1 MNDSTV
7 IKPRP
12 GARHVDPRPDR
23 PAPPDDSTILS
34 SSFDPAGSPAGTAGQ
49 VGDRPGFDGAGRF
62 RLPSTEL
69 GPVCDEASR
78 LLSVANRLASATQ
91 VEDISQIKRQCMDLV
106 REYRTALKATEET
119 AETVDVASYCACA
132 LLDEIVLNSEWGQ
145 SGQWAASSLLSE
157 FHSQTWSGTH
167 FFELVDK
174 ARRTSNVPVM
184 MLQYLCLSLGFKGR
198 YRVEERGEEQLDILR
213 DCLYHEICADQGRFT
228 TPFDRTWEQRVTPG
242 TGLSHGVPLWAGA
255 AICGVLLLLGYLWLT
270 HQLNTFAEPVL
281 AELNAVGLPVRPA
294 GDGVGNPEDLRY
306 LRQVLQT
313 EIGRG
318 LVELDGEGSGTR
330 LRIGSEALFDS
341 GGVVVREDMTPVIS
355 KIARALESTSGSI
368 LVTGHTDNRPIATSR
383 YPSNWHLS
391 LARATSVA
399 DMLAVNGNLNGRLW
413 PEGRGEA
420 EPLYSNDTAENR
432 ARNRRV
438 EIVLVPGTET

>member
-12 GARHVDPRPDR
+12 GARQVDPRPDR
-23 PAPPDDSTILS
+23 PSPDDDRTLLS
-34 SSFDPAGSPAGTAGQ
+34 SPGGGSTDG
-49 VGDRPGFDGAGRF
+49 GFPTDATGRF
-62 RLPSTEL
+62 RLPSTQL

-78 LLSVANRLASATQ
+78 LLSVANRLSRAES
-91 VEDISQIKRQCMDLV
+91 VEDMTHLRRQCMDLV
-106 REYRTALKATEET
+106 REYRAALKAAEQSPET
-119 AETVDVASYCACA
+119 IDVASYCVCA
-132 LLDEIVLNSEWGQ
+132 LLDEIVLNSSWGQ
-145 SGQWAASSLLSE
+145 NGQWAAASLLSE

-213 DCLYHEICADQGRFT
+213 DCLYHEICADQGRFS
-228 TPFDRTWEQRVTPG
+228 TPFDRSWEDRVTPG
-242 TGLSHGVPLWAGA
+242 AGLSHGIPLWVGA
-255 AICGVLLLLGYLWLT
+255 AVCAVVLLLGYLWST
-270 HQLNTFAEPVL
+270 HLLNSFSEPVL
-281 AELNAVGLPVRPA
+281 ADLNSVGVPERPVQEGP
-294 GDGVGNPEDLRY
+294 GNPDDLRY
-306 LRQVLQT
+306 LKQMLQT
-313 EIGRG
+313 EIDKG
-318 LVELDGEGSGTR
+318 LVELDGADNGTR
-330 LRIGSEALFDS
+330 LRIGNEALFDS
-341 GGVVVREDMTPVIS
+341 GGVDVSEAMVPVIS

-368 LVTGHTDNRPIATSR
+368 LVTGHTDNRPIATTR

-391 LARATSVA
+391 LARATSVS
-399 DMLAVNGNLNGRLW
+399 DMLGRNGNLKGRLW

-420 EPLYSNDTAENR
+420 EPLFENDTAENR

-438 EIVLVPGTET
+438 EIVLVPET

>member
-12 GARHVDPRPDR
+12 GARQVEPRPDR
-23 PAPPDDSTILS
+23 PSADDDRTLLS
-34 SSFDPAGSPAGTAGQ
+34 SPSGGAT
-49 VGDRPGFDGAGRF
+49 DGGYPTESAGRF
-62 RLPSTEL
+62 RLPTTQL

-78 LLSVANRLASATQ
+78 LLSVANRLSRAEG
-91 VEDISQIKRQCMDLV
+91 VEDMTHLRRQCMDLV
-106 REYRTALKATEET
+106 REYRAALKA
-119 AETVDVASYCACA
+119 ADQSPETVDVASYCVCA
-132 LLDEIVLNSEWGQ
+132 LLDEIVLNSTWGQ
-145 SGQWAASSLLSE
+145 SGQWAAASLLSE

-174 ARRTSNVPVM
+174 ARRTSNIPLM

-228 TPFDRTWEQRVTPG
+228 TPFDRGWEGRVTPG
-242 TGLSHGVPLWAGA
+242 TGLTHGVPLWVGA
-255 AICGVLLLLGYLWLT
+255 AICAVALLLGYLWLT

-281 AELNAVGLPVRPA
+281 ADLNQVGIPERPA
-294 GDGVGNPEDLRY
+294 QEGPGNPDDLRY
-306 LRQVLQT
+306 LRQMLQT
-313 EIGRG
+313 EIDRG
-318 LVELDGEGSGTR
+318 LVELDGEESGTR
-330 LRIGSEALFDS
+330 LRIGNESLFAP
-341 GGVVVREDMTPVIS
+341 GGVDVSEDMVPVIS

-368 LVTGHTDNRPIATSR
+368 LVTGHTDNRPIATSQ

-391 LARATSVA
+391 LARATSVS
-399 DMLAVNGNLNGRLW
+399 DMLGRNGNLTGRLW

-420 EPLYSNDTAENR
+420 EPLFKNDTAENR

-438 EIVLVPGTET
+438 EILLVPET

>member
-12 GARHVDPRPDR
+12 GARQVDPRPDR
-23 PAPPDDSTILS
+23 PSPDDDRTLLS
-34 SSFDPAGSPAGTAGQ
+34 SPGGGSTDG
-49 VGDRPGFDGAGRF
+49 GFPTDSTGRF
-62 RLPSTEL
+62 RLPSTQL

-78 LLSVANRLASATQ
+78 LLSVANRLSRAES
-91 VEDISQIKRQCMDLV
+91 VEDMTHLRRQCMDLV
-106 REYRTALKATEET
+106 REYRAALKA
-119 AETVDVASYCACA
+119 ADQSPETVDVASYCVCA
-132 LLDEIVLNSEWGQ
+132 LLDEIVLNSSWGQ
-145 SGQWAASSLLSE
+145 SGQWAAASLLSE

-213 DCLYHEICADQGRFT
+213 DCLYHEICADQGRFS
-228 TPFDRTWEQRVTPG
+228 TPFDRSWEDRVTPG
-242 TGLSHGVPLWAGA
+242 AGLTHGIPLWVGA
-255 AICGVLLLLGYLWLT
+255 AVCAVALLLGYLWST
-270 HQLNTFAEPVL
+270 HLLDSFAEPVL
-281 AELNAVGLPVRPA
+281 ADLNSVGVPERPA
-294 GDGVGNPEDLRY
+294 QEGPGNPDDLRY
-306 LRQVLQT
+306 LKQMLQT
-313 EIGRG
+313 EIDMG
-318 LVELDGEGSGTR
+318 LVELDGEGAGTR
-330 LRIGSEALFDS
+330 LRIGNEALFVS
-341 GGVVVREDMTPVIS
+341 GGVDVSEDMVPVIS

-368 LVTGHTDNRPIATSR
+368 LVTGHTDNRPIATTR

-391 LARATSVA
+391 LARATSVS
-399 DMLAVNGNLNGRLW
+399 DMLGRNGNLKGRLW

-420 EPLYSNDTAENR
+420 EPLFKNDTAENR

-438 EIVLVPGTET
+438 EILLVPET

>member
-12 GARHVDPRPDR
+12 GARQVDPRPER
-23 PAPPDDSTILS
+23 PAPSDDHTQLA
-34 SSFDPAGSPAGTAGQ
+34 PAAGVGTSAFQAG
-49 VGDRPGFDGAGRF
+49 DATRF
-62 RLPSTEL
+62 RLPTTRL

-78 LLSVANRLASATQ
+78 LLSVANRLARAEA
-91 VEDISQIKRQCMDLV
+91 VEDMTHLRRQCMDLV
-106 REYRTALKATEET
+106 RDYRAALKA
-119 AETVDVASYCACA
+119 ADQSPETVDVASYCVCA
-132 LLDEIVLNSEWGQ
+132 LLDEIVLNSQWGQ
-145 SGQWAASSLLSE
+145 GGQWAAASLLSE

-174 ARRTSNVPVM
+174 ARRTSNFPLM
-184 MLQYLCLSLGFKGR
+184 MLQYLCLCLGFKGR

-228 TPFDRTWEQRVTPG
+228 TPFDRSWESRVTPG
-242 TGLSHGVPLWAGA
+242 AGLSYGVPLWVGA
-255 AICGVLLLLGYLWLT
+255 AVCAVALLLGYLWLT
-270 HQLNTFAEPVL
+270 HQLTSQAEPVL
-281 AELNAVGLPVRPA
+281 AELNQVGVPERPVQEGA
-294 GDGVGNPEDLRY
+294 GNPDDLRY
-306 LRQVLQT
+306 LRQMLQT
-313 EIGRG
+313 EIDRG
-318 LVELDGEGSGTR
+318 LVELDGENMGTR

-341 GGVVVREDMTPVIS
+341 GGVSVRADMEPIIS

-368 LVTGHTDNRPIATSR
+368 LVTGHTDDRPIATAR

-399 DMLAVNGNLNGRLW
+399 DMLGRNGNLGGRLW

-420 EPLYSNDTAENR
+420 EPLFANDTPENR

-438 EIVLVPGTET
+438 EILLVPET

>member
-12 GARHVDPRPDR
+12 GARQVEPRPDR
-23 PAPPDDSTILS
+23 PSADDDRTLLS
-34 SSFDPAGSPAGTAGQ
+34 SPSGGVT
-49 VGDRPGFDGAGRF
+49 DGGYPTESASRF
-62 RLPSTEL
+62 RLPSTQL
-69 GPVCDEASR
+69 GPICDEASR
-78 LLSVANRLASATQ
+78 LLSVANRLSRAEG
-91 VEDISQIKRQCMDLV
+91 VEDMTHLRRQCMDLV
-106 REYRTALKATEET
+106 REYRTALKA
-119 AETVDVASYCACA
+119 ADQSPETVDVASYCVCA
-132 LLDEIVLNSEWGQ
+132 LLDEIVLNSTWGQ
-145 SGQWAASSLLSE
+145 SGQWAAASLLSE

-174 ARRTSNVPVM
+174 ARRTSNIPLM

-228 TPFDRTWEQRVTPG
+228 TPFDRGWEDRVTPG
-242 TGLSHGVPLWAGA
+242 TGLTHGVPLWVGA
-255 AICGVLLLLGYLWLT
+255 AICAVALLLGYLWLT
-270 HQLNTFAEPVL
+270 HQLNAYAEPVL
-281 AELNAVGLPVRPA
+281 ADLNQVGIPERPA
-294 GDGVGNPEDLRY
+294 EEGPGNPDDLRY
-306 LRQVLQT
+306 LRQMLQT
-313 EIGRG
+313 EIDRG

-330 LRIGSEALFDS
+330 LRIGNEALFAP
-341 GGVVVREDMTPVIS
+341 GGVDVSEDMVPVIS

-368 LVTGHTDNRPIATSR
+368 LVTGHTDNRPIATSQ

-391 LARATSVA
+391 LARATSVS
-399 DMLAVNGNLNGRLW
+399 DMLGRNGNLKGRLW

-420 EPLYSNDTAENR
+420 EPLFKNDTAENR

-438 EIVLVPGTET
+438 EILLVPET